1 MVFLRPDAKIPT
13 KIQLA
18 DNGNGLVDL
27 THNDGIYSAVFP
39 YVAKQGFYAVQVIA
53 DDNNGQA
60 VIPKDDQSIQSGPRC
75 CGSRVEIKGTI
86 PSPRFQRYVSSG
98 SFFVNY
104 SSNANLD
111 TIPPSRIIDFRQLL
125 SSAFT
130 DYKFVTFEWSAP
142 GNDLVYGKA
151 AFYRIQCLTA
161 AQDQVPI
168 NQASLPDPG
177 VYGSRQ
183 SMTMEVPLTNTILLF
198 SILGIDEVNKI
209 FSVLFWR
216 GKKAR

>member
-1 MVFLRPDAKIPT
+1 MEFFKLKIFLDFI
-13 KIQLA
+13 
-18 DNGNGLVDL
+18 
-27 THNDGIYSAVFP
+27 
-39 YVAKQGFYAVQVIA
+39 
-53 DDNNGQA
+53 
-60 VIPKDDQSIQSGPRC
+60 GPRC

-198 SILGIDEVNKI
+198 SILGIDEVNNI
-209 FSVLFWR
+209 LSIILA
-216 GKKAR
+216 GKKARQIQNDNIFIFRHPIKVPCLI